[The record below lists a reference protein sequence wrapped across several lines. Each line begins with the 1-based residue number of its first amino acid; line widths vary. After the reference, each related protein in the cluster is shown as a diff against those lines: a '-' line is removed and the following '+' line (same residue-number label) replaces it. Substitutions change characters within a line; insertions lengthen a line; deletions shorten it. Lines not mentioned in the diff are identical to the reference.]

1 MGILTLERRNTS
13 SSAQPTPVLLLAVYP
28 HRSDMQRD
36 ALRPCAGDEAR
47 GSGKSAASLV
57 ALLAAGAASVTLRW

>member
-1 MGILTLERRNTS
+1 
-13 SSAQPTPVLLLAVYP
+13 
-28 HRSDMQRD
+28 MQRD